1 MARQTGPVCRLCRRE
16 KEKLFLKGQRC
27 NTAKCGVMVR
37 EYPPGARARFTPK
50 ASDYQVRLREKQK
63 ARRMYG
69 LMERQLRNYFQK
81 ADRQKGP
88 TGVNL
93 LVLLERRLDN
103 VIYRL
108 GFAAGRVQARQL
120 VCHGHFR
127 VNGRKVDI
135 PSYLVKAGD
144 EIELKPRSSELAVI
158 KGAVEIA
165 GQGSAP
171 EWLQSDLKNLKG
183 KVIRMPERGE
193 MPDIQEQYIVELYS
207 K

>member
-16 KEKLFLKGQRC
+16 REKLFLKGQRC

-37 EYPPGARARFTPK
+37 EYPPGQRSRFKPK

-63 ARRMYG
+63 ARRMFG
-69 LMERQLRNYFQK
+69 LMERQLRNYFQQ

-93 LVLLERRLDN
+93 LILLERRLDN
-103 VIYRL
+103 VVYRL
-108 GFAAGRVQARQL
+108 GLAAGRVQARQL

-135 PSYLVKAGD
+135 PSYLVSAGD
-144 EIELKPRSSELAVI
+144 EIELKPKSSDSAAV
-158 KGAVEIA
+158 KDAVEIA
-165 GQGSAP
+165 KQREIP

-183 KVIRMPERGE
+183 KVVRMPGREE

>member
-1 MARQTGPVCRLCRRE
+1 MGRQTGPVCRLCRRE

-37 EYPPGARARFTPK
+37 EYPPGQRAKFAPK

-63 ARRMYG
+63 ARRMFG
-69 LMERQLRNYFQK
+69 LTEGQMRNYFQK

-103 VIYRL
+103 VVYRL

-127 VNGRKVDI
+127 VNGKKVDI
-135 PSYLVKAGD
+135 PSFLVKAGD
-144 EIELKPRSSELAVI
+144 EIELKPKSSDAQVVKE
-158 KGAVEIA
+158 AVEVA
-165 GQGSAP
+165 KQREVP
-171 EWLQSDLKNLKG
+171 EWLQSDLKSIKG
-183 KVIRMPERGE
+183 RVIRMPERTE
-193 MPDIQEQYIVELYS
+193 MPDIHEQYIVELYS
-207 K
+207 R

>member
-1 MARQTGPVCRLCRRE
+1 MGRYTGPVCRLCRRE

-27 NTAKCGVMVR
+27 NTAKCGVAVR
-37 EYPPGARARFTPK
+37 EYPPGQRARFMPK

-69 LMERQLRNYFQK
+69 LMEKHLRNYFQA

-103 VIYRL
+103 VVHRL

-120 VCHGHFR
+120 VCHGHFK

-135 PSYLVKAGD
+135 PSFLVSPGD
-144 EIELKPRSSELAVI
+144 EIELRPKSSEAAVI
-158 KGAVEIA
+158 KEAVEISKQR
-165 GQGSAP
+165 GVP
-171 EWLQSDLKNLKG
+171 EWLQSDAKNLKG
-183 KVIRMPERGE
+183 KVIRMPEREE
-193 MPDIQEQYIVELYS
+193 MPEIQEQYIVELYS

>member
-16 KEKLFLKGQRC
+16 KEKLFLKGHRC

-37 EYPPGARARFTPK
+37 EYPPGQRARFSPK

-63 ARRMYG
+63 AKRMFG
-69 LMERQLRNYFQK
+69 LMERQMRNYFKK

-88 TGVNL
+88 TGINL

-103 VIYRL
+103 VVYRL
-108 GFAAGRVQARQL
+108 GFASGRVQARQL
-120 VCHGHFR
+120 VCHGHFK

-135 PSYLVKAGD
+135 PSYLVSPGD
-144 EIELKPRSSELAVI
+144 EIELKAKSSESVAV
-158 KGAVEIA
+158 KEAVEVA
-165 GQGSAP
+165 KQRTVP
-171 EWLQSDLKNLKG
+171 EWLQSDLKSVKG
-183 KVIRMPERGE
+183 RVVRMPERDE
-193 MPDIQEQYIVELYS
+193 MPDIHEQYIVELYS

>member
-37 EYPPGARARFTPK
+37 EYPPGQRARFMPK

-63 ARRMYG
+63 ARRMFG

-103 VIYRL
+103 VVYRL

-135 PSYLVKAGD
+135 PSYLVSAGD
-144 EIELKPRSSELAVI
+144 EIELKPGSSDSAAV
-158 KGAVEIA
+158 KDAAEIA
-165 GQGSAP
+165 KQREIP
-171 EWLQSDLKNLKG
+171 EWLQSDLKNFKG
-183 KVIRMPERGE
+183 KVVRMPERDE